1 MPPEQF
7 GGRGR
12 STAGDLWALGVLSY
26 ELLVGEPGPFEAD
39 DVGEAS
45 PTRLRCFDRS
55 ASPQQKVEAYAG
67 AGAAAKREAIRRRV
81 VEARPE
87 RGAAHAADLVVG
99 LLTTSEA
106 EVGRRGIEPQA
117 SRPAATP
124 TLLTVSGPVSGKA
137 PRLRELRLTLRARV
151 VRWARLGGATR
162 AAHAT
167 ALRAAARSTR
177 RPYGAAAR

>member
-67 AGAAAKREAIRRRV
+67 AGAAAKREAIRRRLLDI
-81 VEARPE
+81 RPE
-87 RGAAHAADLVVG
+87 RSAADAADAVVS
-99 LLTTSEA
+99 LLQPSEA
-106 EVGRRGIEPQA
+106 AGGSGPFVVPQPCCHGRMGRGASALSCSTHSTGESNA
-117 SRPAATP
+117 SRPQ
-124 TLLTVSGPVSGKA
+124 
-137 PRLRELRLTLRARV
+137 
-151 VRWARLGGATR
+151 
-162 AAHAT
+162 
-167 ALRAAARSTR
+167 
-177 RPYGAAAR
+177 